1 MLNQTQN
8 IKNFLNQ
15 CCYTEFERNEVAD
28 MLIDSLEW
36 EINFFHNWNIV
47 SPRPANWKEQAAQF
61 AEMIKFIEQNKAKVK
76 AIGKKMHPKPAG
88 APESQQKGLAQHAGQ
103 HRKFGDD
110 PMRGDCV
117 VYP

>member
-1 MLNQTQN
+1 MLNQAQN
-8 IKNFLNQ
+8 IKNLLSQ

-61 AEMIKFIEQNKAKVK
+61 AEMIKFIDQNKAKVK
-76 AIGKKMHPKPAG
+76 AIGKVWFDAEKKADD
-88 APESQQKGLAQHAGQ
+88 AETNYYRNEES
-103 HRKFGDD
+103 RVFGWAAYCDASE
-110 PMRGDCV
+110 
-117 VYP
+117 Y